1 MCVAASS
8 AISILII
15 MMIMMMVM
23 MMMVTL
29 LFLVPCVVVLAVLRL
44 PESGVER
51 VWRLE
56 QLRVSALL
64 RQPALSDDQ
73 DLVAVDHSGQSV
85 GDDNRG
91 AALGGALQS
100 RHDGLLS
107 DGVQAGGGLVED
119 KYGSVF
125 QDSPEHSHGRLV
137 LDKDRYLAMATRC
150 FSPPDNFSP
159 LSPT

>member
-1 MCVAASS
+1 MMCVAASS

-56 QLRVSALL
+56 QFRVSALL
-64 RQPALSDDQ
+64 RQAALSDDQ
-73 DLVAVDHSGQSV
+73 DLVAVDHSG
-85 GDDNRG
+85 
-91 AALGGALQS
+91 
-100 RHDGLLS
+100 
-107 DGVQAGGGLVED
+107 
-119 KYGSVF
+119 
-125 QDSPEHSHGRLV
+125 
-137 LDKDRYLAMATRC
+137 
-150 FSPPDNFSP
+150 
-159 LSPT
+159 